1 MTFVEH
7 NNREKANKFAEYV
20 TGKPLREYLANKVK
34 QYCGKNISVFD
45 GAAGSGQLE
54 QFISMTDFH
63 AVEIQQESCEALKTN
78 FPNVVVNNQ
87 SFFTYQSD
95 IQVDAI
101 AMNPPYS
108 LKLKDLPEEDQ
119 QAIKELYP
127 WKKSG
132 VVDDI
137 FLLKSMNYTKRYGF
151 YIMFPGIAYR
161 QSEKKMRE
169 LVGNNLVE
177 LNVIQNGFEDT
188 SINVIF
194 LVIDKEKNSPEISK
208 EIYDCKTK
216 KVEYEESDTLDSDFR
231 WVAPSKPVEKE
242 EIDIDQ
248 VNAELDQMA
257 INHLEKHLA
266 SQLILIQ
273 FFNAD
278 IDLKSFIT
286 KCHKV
291 LDDYL
296 LMYNFAVDR

>member
-20 TGKPLREYLANKVK
+20 TGKPLREYLAQKVK
-34 QYCGKNISVFD
+34 QYCGENISVFD

-63 AVEIQQESCEALKTN
+63 AVEIQKESCEALKTN
-78 FPNVVVNNQ
+78 FPHAVVHNQ

-95 IQVDAI
+95 VQVDAI

-108 LKLKDLPEEDQ
+108 LKLKELPEEDQ
-119 QAIKELYP
+119 QAIKGLYP

-137 FLLKSMNYTKRYGF
+137 FLLKSMTYTKRYGF

-177 LNVIQNGFEDT
+177 LNEIQNGFEDT

-194 LVIDKEKNSPEISK
+194 LVIDKEKNDPEISK
-208 EIYDCKTK
+208 EIYDCIFQNGICSECLVKR
-216 KVEYEESDTLDSDFR
+216 VERGIE
-231 WVAPSKPVEKE
+231 W
-242 EIDIDQ
+242 
-248 VNAELDQMA
+248 
-257 INHLEKHLA
+257 
-266 SQLILIQ
+266 
-273 FFNAD
+273 
-278 IDLKSFIT
+278 
-286 KCHKV
+286 
-291 LDDYL
+291 
-296 LMYNFAVDR
+296 

>member
-1 MTFVEH
+1 M
-7 NNREKANKFAEYV
+7 

-34 QYCGKNISVFD
+34 QYCGENISVFD

-63 AVEIQQESCEALKTN
+63 AVEIQHESCEALKMN
-78 FPNVVVNNQ
+78 FPRAIVNNQ

-119 QAIKELYP
+119 QAIKEQYP

-137 FLLKSMNYTKRYGF
+137 FLLKSMTYTKRYGF

-194 LVIDKEKNSPEISK
+194 LVVDKDKNSPEISK

-216 KVEYEESDTLDSDFR
+216 KVEYEEADTLDSDFS
-231 WVAPSKPVEKE
+231 WVAPSKPAEKE

-248 VNAELDQMA
+248 VNAELDQMV